1 MYVTILLAFC
11 TELAYKI
18 TLIVTAKDKL
28 GMQNSTEMNWKV
40 CVLWSGNTSVVSVQV
55 TLNTCLTS
63 VFRLQLTA
71 ELKSRV

>member
-11 TELAYKI
+11 TKLAYKI

-63 VFRLQLTA
+63 VSRLQLTA
-71 ELKSRV
+71 ELNSRV